1 LSEKKWVL
9 GWEKKG
15 FVDRKNADLWKRF
28 LVVYRKH
35 KVDFKWQRA

>member
-1 LSEKKWVL
+1 MGF

-28 LVVYRKH
+28 FDSLQKT
-35 KVDFKWQRA
+35 